1 MKARLPKSFLS
12 LPQAEKDAINRV
24 CTIEV
29 ENRINGE
36 FAKLQKLWIKYGV
49 IVLHDY
55 LGMTAEDCLL
65 YLANWREVY
74 RINMKIEDAG
84 TQREYLGGKM
94 REIFGDTDFLDKYLD
109 KLEGVKE

>member
-24 CTIEV
+24 CTIEI
-29 ENRINGE
+29 ENRINAE
-36 FAKLQKLWIKYGV
+36 YAKLQKLWIKYGV

-55 LGMTAEDCLL
+55 LGMSAEDCLL

-74 RINMKIEDAG
+74 RINMTIEDAG

-94 REIFGDTDFLDKYLD
+94 REIFGDIDFLDKYLD
-109 KLEGVKE
+109 KLEGGAK